1 MSDKRKNIKTA
12 IPIGNVIEK
21 ILSGRKP
28 KAAAK
33 VARVFQ
39 LWERAVGEIIAA
51 NAKPAAFKDNI
62 LLVHVNSSPWLHH
75 LQFLKKDI
83 IQKVNAA
90 LEDESI
96 EDIKFKIGP
105 IKWMH

>member
-1 MSDKRKNIKTA
+1 MNDKREKTGTA
-12 IPIGNVIEK
+12 VPIGSIIER
-21 ILSGRKP
+21 ILDGRKP
-28 KAAAK
+28 KRAAG

-51 NAKPAAFKDNI
+51 NAKPAAFKDKI

-83 IQKVNAA
+83 IKKVNAA
-90 LEDESI
+90 LNDESI
-96 EDIKFKIGP
+96 DDIKFKIGP
-105 IKWMH
+105 LV

>member
-21 ILSGRKP
+21 ILTGRKP

-90 LEDESI
+90 LKDESI

-105 IKWMH
+105 IK

>member
-21 ILSGRKP
+21 ILSSQKP
-28 KAAAK
+28 KAAAR
-33 VARVFQ
+33 VARVFH

-51 NAKPAAFKDNI
+51 NTKPAAFKDNI
-62 LLVHVNSSPWLHH
+62 LLVYVNSSTWLHH
-75 LQFLKKDI
+75 LQFLKKEI
-83 IQKVNAA
+83 IQKVNTA

-96 EDIKFKIGP
+96 VDIKFKIGP
-105 IKWMH
+105 LE